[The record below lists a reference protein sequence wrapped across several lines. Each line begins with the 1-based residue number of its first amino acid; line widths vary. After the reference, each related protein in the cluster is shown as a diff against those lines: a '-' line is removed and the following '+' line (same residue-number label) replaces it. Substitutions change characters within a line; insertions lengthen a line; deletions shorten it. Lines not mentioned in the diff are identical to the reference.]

1 VKPDTATAMVKLIAQ
16 IREAMPFD
24 LRSEQICTDSC
35 DGCSMKLL
43 AFLETELDGWE
54 RRLQDGERPN
64 FGDLN
69 KLAKTSK
76 KIYRVLQKN
85 GLCD

>member
-1 VKPDTATAMVKLIAQ
+1 MKPDTTTAMVNLIAQ
-16 IREAMPFD
+16 VRAAMPLG
-24 LRSEQICTDSC
+24 LRNEQICGDSC

-43 AFLETELDGWE
+43 IYLETELDAWE
-54 RRLQDGERPN
+54 QRLEDGERPN

-76 KIYRVLQKN
+76 KIYRVLEKN
-85 GLCD
+85 GLL